1 MKLFALLQIL
11 LSPRYILL
19 TADNINSVFS
29 FLLSP
34 RKENVP
40 QLHHIL
46 QHFFLVSAT
55 LKSIVLP
62 PFLICY
68 DPIKIFTLLL
78 PLVFVLIPNTYFN
91 CLPSVTRRA
100 LGTIKK
106 DDKDVSGRVNTI
118 CRLPDSV
125 LLSYFVFLSKILSS
139 RVDFWITARQLH
151 HSYINMHR
159 GEKNFSGDV
168 RPTTMKRLINKELAI
183 IGDTI
188 GKNFS
193 SMN

>member
-29 FLLSP
+29 FLFSP

-68 DPIKIFTLLL
+68 GPIKMLVPLFLLL
-78 PLVFVLIPNTYFN
+78 ASFIFSTYFN
-91 CLPSVTRRA
+91 EKLPSITLRA
-100 LGTIKK
+100 LGTIKN
-106 DDKDVSGRVNTI
+106 DDKVESG
-118 CRLPDSV
+118 SV
-125 LLSYFVFLSKILSS
+125 KVKYTDISS
-139 RVDFWITARQLH
+139 GVTF
-151 HSYINMHR
+151 MVCM
-159 GEKNFSGDV
+159 KNF
-168 RPTTMKRLINKELAI
+168 K
-183 IGDTI
+183 
-188 GKNFS
+188 
-193 SMN
+193 